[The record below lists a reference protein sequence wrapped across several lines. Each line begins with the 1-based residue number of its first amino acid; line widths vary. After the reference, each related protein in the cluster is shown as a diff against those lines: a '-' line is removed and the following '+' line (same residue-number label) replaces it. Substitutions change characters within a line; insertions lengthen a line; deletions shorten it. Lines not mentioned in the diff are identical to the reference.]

1 MDAIEDVGPPEHQ
14 DGEPLEPVLV
24 RSDHLSVPEADYLE
38 QSREVVMR
46 EDEASS
52 PSDDPEIP
60 EADALEQAMVVPL
73 DDGEDLR
80 ASP

>member
-1 MDAIEDVGPPEHQ
+1 MDAIEDVGPSEHQ
-14 DGEPLEPVLV
+14 DGEPLEPVLAT
-24 RSDHLSVPEADYLE
+24 SDHPSVPEADYLE

-73 DDGEDLR
+73 DEGEDLR